1 VAGVCMARYICS
13 LQESKEVAQVGG
25 KAANLQRLTAAGFP
39 VPPGLCVTVEAFRAH
54 LSNHGL
60 QEQIRQV
67 LGAMDFQDVRQVE
80 ERARKVRQLIQAH
93 PMPADVEGEIRSAY
107 RDLISSPGRDRR
119 VVVVRSSATTEDLP
133 DASFAGQHDTYLNI
147 VGERQVVSRV
157 IDCWASL
164 WTARAMHY
172 RHAHGLRSQDADMA
186 VVIQEMLLATAS
198 GVTFTA
204 HPESGNT
211 GKLLINAA
219 WGLGEGIVSG
229 EVEADTFVVDKGSL
243 ATLNVTIGGKAVAV
257 LVREAGGTE
266 LVPTEE
272 AKRSVPS
279 LTAEEL
285 HRVAELGRSIEEHF
299 GTAQDIEWCVRDGT
313 VFVVQSRPLTGV
325 KEKTKAKTEEFP
337 VQWDNPEDQQY
348 TWTLGREGG
357 EAEPGEP
364 LVPLEQDLLGLFIR
378 GRQNA
383 LKISGSRMGRRN
395 QLRVFNGYRYYRH
408 SEMGLSEEEIAEL
421 DRRHNAR
428 AQAYREQGTTI
439 WRGEILPEILADHDK
454 LFPFPFHERDIEKL
468 LAYMDGVLTVYE
480 RHWTLHW
487 MMFEDARSRRW
498 PDTFRELTGVD
509 NPGEALKLLHGTS
522 NKSTELIDG
531 LRGLTRLVQRDQVL
545 KQLFE
550 QTDDEGLLATLQT
563 TPGTAEFLEQL
574 EEYLEEFGYRTG
586 SSFGSITS
594 IATPTWR
601 EEPGMVLAIIRL
613 YLAQDLEALEEARK
627 ARDRE
632 REEAIEAIRQQ
643 LRGEPEKLVDFD
655 TQLAIWRDSQVRME
669 DHNYYLDQK
678 SSALVRL
685 IIVQLGKAL
694 QERGA
699 LQETEDIFFLTLDE
713 VRRAADAAVAARFAV
728 LVKERRAVYEWW
740 RTLSPPPWLGA
751 PPESEAEGR
760 SGVLSPAQEAVEEEG
775 IIRGIA
781 ACSGRYTGR
790 ARVIVDP
797 EVIPAVESG
806 DILVAANAGEL
817 WTPVFPILGGLVLDE
832 GSPTQH
838 AAVVARE
845 YGVPTV
851 VQAKVATE
859 RIQDGQIITV
869 DGSRGTV
876 HLSV

>member
-1 VAGVCMARYICS
+1 MVRYICS

-39 VPPGLCVTVEAFRAH
+39 VPPGLCVTVEAYRAH
-54 LSNHGL
+54 LSSHGL
-60 QEQIRQV
+60 REQIRQV
-67 LGAMDFQDVRQVE
+67 VGAMDFRDLGRVE
-80 ERARKVRQLIQAH
+80 ERARQVRQLIQAH
-93 PMPADVEGEIRSAY
+93 PMPGDVEGEIRSAY
-107 RDLISSPGRDRR
+107 RDLFSSPGGDRW

-133 DASFAGQHDTYLNI
+133 EASFAGQHETYLNI
-147 VGERQVVSRV
+147 VGEQLVVSRV

-172 RHAHGLRSQDADMA
+172 RHAHGLQSQDAAMA
-186 VVIQEMLLATAS
+186 VVIQEMLFATAS

-204 HPESGNT
+204 HPEGGDTS
-211 GKLLINAA
+211 KLLINAA

-229 EVEADTFVVDKGSL
+229 QVETDTFVVDKGSL

-257 LVREAGGTE
+257 LAWEAGGTD

-272 AKRSVPS
+272 AKRSMPS
-279 LTAEEL
+279 LTEEEL

-325 KEKTKAKTEEFP
+325 EVKTAAQGQEFP
-337 VQWDNPEDQQY
+337 VRWNSPEDQQY
-348 TWTLGREGG
+348 TWVLGREGG

-408 SEMGLSEEEIAEL
+408 SDMGLSEEEIAEL
-421 DRRHNAR
+421 DRRHNAK

-454 LFPFPFHERDIEKL
+454 LFPFPFQERDIEKL

-509 NPGEALKLLHGTS
+509 NPGEALRLLHGTS
-522 NKSTELIDG
+522 NKLTELIDG

-563 TPGTAEFLEQL
+563 TPGTAEFLE
-574 EEYLEEFGYRTG
+574 EFGYRTG

-594 IATPTWR
+594 IVTPTWR
-601 EEPGMVLAIIRL
+601 EEPGVVFTILKL
-613 YLAQDLEALEEARK
+613 YLTQDLDALEEAGK

-632 REEAIEAIRQQ
+632 REEAKKAIRQQ
-643 LRGEPEKLVDFD
+643 LRGEPEKLADFD
-655 TQLAIWRDSQVRME
+655 AQLAIWRDSQVRME
-669 DHNYYLDQK
+669 DHNYHLDQK

-685 IIVQLGKAL
+685 IFGQIGRVLEEQGILG
-694 QERGA
+694 
-699 LQETEDIFFLTLDE
+699 ETEDIFFLTLDE
-713 VRRAADAAVAARFAV
+713 VRQAADAAAAARFAV
-728 LVKERRAVYEWW
+728 RVKEQRAVHEWQ

-751 PPESEAEGR
+751 PPESDAGEG
-760 SGVLSPAQEAVEEEG
+760 SGVLSLVQEVVEEEG

-797 EVIPAVESG
+797 EVIPAVQSG

-817 WTPVFPILGGLVLDE
+817 WTPIFPVLGGLVLDE

-859 RIQDGQIITV
+859 RIQDGQVITV

-876 HLSV
+876 HLNV